1 MDRQDKVRGFRT
13 WRCLDQ
19 PSTFF
24 GIKGRF
30 MTLFI
35 LIAAAAAVM
44 AIVMGS
50 SYGSMIGMLIIGGLL
65 FCDYLLVLSIQA
77 KMTDKEF
84 SRMISSRS
92 LPRFIRVTPDSVQ
105 SHLKRAV
112 SWK

>member
-1 MDRQDKVRGFRT
+1 MDRPDKDRSLRT
-13 WRCLDQ
+13 WRSLDQ
-19 PSTFF
+19 PSAFF

-35 LIAAAAAVM
+35 LIAAAAAIV
-44 AIVMGS
+44 AIVIGS

-65 FCDYLLVLSIQA
+65 FCDYLFVLSIQA

-92 LPRFIRVTPDSVQ
+92 LPKFIRVTPESVQ
-105 SHLKRAV
+105 SHLKRAI

>member
-1 MDRQDKVRGFRT
+1 M

-19 PSTFF
+19 PSAFF

-35 LIAAAAAVM
+35 LIAAAAAVI

-50 SYGSMIGMLIIGGLL
+50 SYGSMIGMLIIGALL
-65 FCDYLLVLSIQA
+65 FCDYMFVLSVQA

-92 LPRFIRVTPDSVQ
+92 LPRFIKVSPESVH
-105 SHLKRAV
+105 SHLKRSV

>member
-1 MDRQDKVRGFRT
+1 M
-13 WRCLDQ
+13 WRSLDQ
-19 PSTFF
+19 PSAFF

-35 LIAAAAAVM
+35 IIGAAAAVV

-50 SYGSMIGMLIIGGLL
+50 SYGRKIGMLIVATLL
-65 FCDYLLVLSIQA
+65 FCDYLFILSIQS
-77 KMTDKEF
+77 KRSDKEF

-105 SHLKRAV
+105 SHLIRKA

>member
-13 WRCLDQ
+13 WRSLDQ
-19 PSTFF
+19 PSAFF

-65 FCDYLLVLSIQA
+65 CCDYLLVLSIQA

>member
-1 MDRQDKVRGFRT
+1 MDRPDKDRSLRM
-13 WRCLDQ
+13 WRSLDQ
-19 PSTFF
+19 PSAFF

-35 LIAAAAAVM
+35 LIAAASAVI

-50 SYGSMIGMLIIGGLL
+50 SYGSIIGLAIIGGLL
-65 FCDYLLVLSIQA
+65 FCDYLFVLSIQA

-92 LPRFIRVTPDSVQ
+92 LPRFIRVTPESVQ
-105 SHLKRAV
+105 SHLKRKA

>member
-1 MDRQDKVRGFRT
+1 MDRPDKYRSLRT
-13 WRCLDQ
+13 WRSLDQ
-19 PSTFF
+19 PSAFF

-35 LIAAAAAVM
+35 LIAAAAAIV

-65 FCDYLLVLSIQA
+65 FCDYLFVLSIQA

-92 LPRFIRVTPDSVQ
+92 LPKFIRVTPESVQ
-105 SHLKRAV
+105 SHLKRAI